1 MEDEKKEEHT
11 HTHTPAHIAT
21 SREKRTQT
29 QTQTKPGGAN
39 TKVQFWELMNWR
51 INFDETFIARQRNG

>member
-1 MEDEKKEEHT
+1 MEDEEKKEHT
-11 HTHTPAHIAT
+11 HTHTSTYCHV
-21 SREKRTQT
+21 SRKANRT